1 MHATG
6 LFARG
11 YYKSFTA
18 SLLFLCMALLSA
30 CETAKQA
37 PAPAVSETTK
47 APVVNA
53 QQVAELRALKDANAE
68 LQLKL
73 LERNA
78 QLTRLEGERSE
89 AIQEVVRTKSKLRG
103 VESKAEAAS
112 TMAEVEIALKQVKA
126 AAAKA
131 TQDPGPGIR
140 EAERLM
146 QMSAAE
152 FEDNNYG
159 GTIYL
164 ATQAKSLIGTRR
176 DQIGSQG
183 PSPQPDEVPFA
194 FPIALESLGNSNV
207 RDGPGT
213 KFGILLTV
221 PKREPLLAFAY
232 KGQWVRVRVQD
243 GREGWMHYTL
253 VDNHQAKPR

>member
-1 MHATG
+1 
-6 LFARG
+6 
-11 YYKSFTA
+11 
-18 SLLFLCMALLSA
+18 MALLSA
-30 CETAKQA
+30 CETVEQA
-37 PAPAVSETTK
+37 PAPAVSETEK

-53 QQVAELRALKDANAE
+53 QLDAELRALKDVNAE

-78 QLTRLEGERSE
+78 ELMRLEDERSE

-131 TQDPGPGIR
+131 AQDPGPGIR
-140 EAERLM
+140 EAQRLM

-152 FEDNNYG
+152 FENNNYG

-176 DQIGSQG
+176 DQMGSQG

-194 FPIALESLGNSNV
+194 FPIALESLGNSNI

-232 KGQWVRVRVQD
+232 KDQWVRVRVQD
-243 GREGWMHYTL
+243 GREGWIHYTL
-253 VDNHQAKPR
+253 VDNHQTQPR